1 VDPLSRLRS
10 VGDRLAPPAEALAQL
25 VAERVVELVVD
36 ALDVNA
42 LLDRVNVDAL
52 LDRTDVDR
60 LLDRT
65 DVNRLLGRVDVGR
78 LMADVDLNPILA
90 RVDMDDL
97 IAQTDLGA
105 VIAQS
110 SGGVA
115 GNALDVVRSQAVGL
129 DEFIARWVGRLRRH
143 PYTSAPGLPA
153 RPEDGCNSQTPPAGD
168 AAAARTPAAVQESL
182 QGRYAGFASRF
193 AAYAVDACASTVV
206 FMLAL
211 AAISFAVSVVTGKS
225 INWNRDDTWAGIAYV
240 AWLFIYFAYSWA
252 ASGKTF
258 GMAVLGVRV
267 LRPDGADAGAR
278 RAVVRTLALPLSFLI
293 FGLGFVGILLGRQ
306 RRALHD
312 VIAGTVV
319 VYSWDARAAR
329 LRFLSRA

>member
-1 VDPLSRLRS
+1 M
-10 VGDRLAPPAEALAQL
+10 AQR
-25 VAERVVELVVD
+25 VADRVVDLVVA

-42 LLDRVNVDAL
+42 LLDRVDVDAL

-60 LLDRT
+60 LLDRV
-65 DVNRLLGRVDVGR
+65 DVARLVDRVD
-78 LMADVDLNPILA
+78 LDPILA
-90 RVDMDDL
+90 RVDMDGL

-105 VIAQS
+105 VVARS

-115 GNALDVVRSQAVGL
+115 GNALDVVRSQVVGL
-129 DEFIARWVGRLRRH
+129 DEFIARWVGRLRRR
-143 PYTSAPGLPA
+143 PYVSPPGSPDRA
-153 RPEDGCNSQTPPAGD
+153 AGD
-168 AAAARTPAAVQESL
+168 AMALRAPAATREGL

-193 AAYAVDACASTVV
+193 AAYVVDACASTVV

-211 AAISFAVSVVTGKS
+211 AAISFAFSVVTGKS
-225 INWNRDDTWAGIAYV
+225 VSWNRDETWVGIAYL

-258 GMAVLGVRV
+258 GMALLGVRV
-267 LRPDGADAGAR
+267 VRSDGADAGAR

-293 FGLGFVGILLGRQ
+293 LGLGFAGILLGRQ

-312 VIAGTVV
+312 VIAGTVFI
-319 VYSWDARAAR
+319 YSWDARAAR
-329 LRFLSRA
+329 LRFLSRPSASPEGTTAGAAGS